1 MHRFPPRPRA
11 VPVTCGQG
19 GSLGS
24 ARAHG
29 GIHCMEG
36 LLWRDGGQWV
46 QAASTPSTTAPR
58 FAPGWGPP
66 CSPGH
71 GQLRR
76 AQAPVLVLQPQGL
89 GWAPSESARRR
100 RINFHLLCSTAS
112 DCIQPP
118 GLLTPLPLP
127 MPDKLMNFL

>member
-1 MHRFPPRPRA
+1 M
-11 VPVTCGQG
+11 PVTCGQG
-19 GSLGS
+19 GRLGS

-36 LLWRDGGQWV
+36 LLWRDGGQGV
-46 QAASTPSTTAPR
+46 QAASTPSTTAPQ
-58 FAPGWGPP
+58 FAPGWGPT
-66 CSPGH
+66 CSPRH
-71 GQLRR
+71 RQLRR

-100 RINFHLLCSTAS
+100 INFHLLCSTAS
-112 DCIQPP
+112 GFIQPSR
-118 GLLTPLPLP
+118 LLTPLPLP